1 MQPEAASRE
10 KNVVADAPIKVGY
23 AGYIDGSSGQQYMR
37 LPCHNLL
44 F

>member
-10 KNVVADAPIKVGY
+10 KSVVADASIK

-37 LPCHNLL
+37 LPCRNLL